1 MVAVH
6 FFPGLRNA
14 GSQIAASFTSDG
26 RHIVSA
32 SEDSN
37 VYVWNHVDH
46 CSAARNRVKSSRS
59 YERFVSSHASVAIPW
74 HGSISRNSPTEVTQE
89 SCANSSGGNNTVYLS
104 PAGSFTLS
112 PEFLS
117 EFLPR
122 GAATWPEEKLP
133 SSSPVPSPALCKSH
147 YKFLRTSCRNSSHAW
162 GQVIVTAGWDG
173 RIRSFQN
180 YGLPVNQ

>member
-1 MVAVH
+1 MLQNSH
-6 FFPGLRNA
+6 IYYSFPSGLRNA

-26 RHIVSA
+26 RHIISA

-37 VYVWNHVDH
+37 VYVWNHADH
-46 CSAARNRVKSSRS
+46 DSPTHNHGKSSRS
-59 YERFVSSHASVAIPW
+59 YERFISTHASVAIPW
-74 HGSISRNSPTEVTQE
+74 HGPISKNSAAEVPQE
-89 SCANSSGGNNTVYLS
+89 NCTGSLGNNTIYLS
-104 PAGSFTLS
+104 PAGSFTLT
-112 PEFLS
+112 PEFFS
-117 EFLPR
+117 EILPK

-133 SSSPVPSPALCKSH
+133 LAPALCKSQ
-147 YKFLRTSCRNSSHAW
+147 YKFLKTSCRNSSHAW